1 MAPQT
6 SISARAWIELT
17 LLAIIWGASFL
28 AIRTALD
35 EIGPLTVV
43 FFRVGIAA
51 VVLWGWIWLRGLPL
65 PKGAALWR
73 AGLVMGLLNNVLP
86 FTLMAWGQLH
96 ITTGLTSILNAT
108 TAIWGALVASLAFA
122 DERLTPRRALGI
134 ALGFG
139 GVAMAIGPAA
149 LGGLELANLGQFAVI
164 AGTLSY
170 ALAGVW
176 GRRHLSNLRPEVA
189 AALMLTGAS
198 ALILPLMLA
207 VEGLP
212 PLQLAPITLT
222 AVLYYAVIAT
232 AFAYLLYYRILAMAG
247 ASNLMLVTL
256 MIPPIAIALGALV
269 RGETLPPNAW
279 AGFGLLALGLLV
291 LDGRVWA
298 RLARR
303 GVTRV

>member
-134 ALGFG
+134 ALGFA
-139 GVAMAIGPAA
+139 GVAMAIGPGA

-256 MIPPIAIALGALV
+256 MIPPMAIALGALV